1 MIYLAL
7 AVAICVAVWEAIQLV
22 KTRRQLA
29 AEREALKRT
38 RARLIA
44 AQDEAQPFSTHYDA
58 ETLETFRLIAT
69 AMKNG
74 ASVKRLDDESIGGTD

>member
-7 AVAICVAVWEAIQLV
+7 AVAVCAAIWEAIQLV

-29 AEREALKRT
+29 AERETLKRT
-38 RARLIA
+38 RTRLIA
-44 AQDEAQPFSTHYDA
+44 AQDESQLFSTHYDA

-74 ASVKRLDDESIGGTD
+74 AELKRLDDESVGGTD